1 MKKNGDFYSLPEL
14 YRNLYPYMRGV
25 LKYFFVSVLAMV
37 VVGVTG
43 PWFAALLKPIIDN
56 GFVEKNIEAMKWVPF
71 QIVGLFIFRGI
82 ANYIN
87 EYTSAYIS
95 NIMVQSI
102 QRDLFAKMMLLPV
115 GYYSENSR
123 GRMVSRITND
133 AVGITGAGFDVITI
147 VAKDGVTVLGLLC
160 WLFWLDWQLTLITF
174 ATIPLI
180 AWLVRTI
187 NARIRKLASKAQSGM
202 GEVLQILTEAVDGTR
217 VVRVY
222 GGQKYEA
229 ARLEK
234 VNKDLRHI
242 AVRRQSYTS
251 IASATTQLLIATS
264 LSIILYAAAQR
275 AARSGFSA
283 GDFMSFLS
291 AMLMMFDPIKRITGV
306 NSVLQGG
313 VMAATSVFNFLKE
326 EEEKNTGTLM
336 LENDPG
342 DIEFK
347 NVVLRYKGTEK
358 NAIDHLNLTVPKGSV
373 VALVGESGCGK
384 TSTANLIPRFYDVTE
399 GELCIGGVNIEE
411 YELKSLRSKMAL
423 VSQDVVLFN
432 DTIANNIKYGSP
444 DATEEQIIEAARA
457 ANALQFIEKMPDG
470 LQTQVGDMGMKLSGG
485 QRQRIAIARAL
496 LKNAPILILDEA
508 TSALDTESER
518 LVQAALEV
526 LMKNRTTIV
535 IAHRLSTIENAD
547 NIVVMHE
554 GRIVEQGKHAEL
566 LAQNGRYAGLCRMQF
581 GEDIRK

>member
-1 MKKNGDFYSLPEL
+1 MKNNEFYSLREL
-14 YRNLYPYMRGV
+14 YRHLYPYMRGV
-25 LKYFFVSVLAMV
+25 LKYFFISVLAMI
-37 VVGVTG
+37 VVGATG

-56 GFVEKNIEAMKWVPF
+56 GFVEKNIEAMKWVPL
-71 QIVGLFIFRGI
+71 QIVGLFIFRGV

-133 AVGITGAGFDVITI
+133 AAGITGAGFDVITI

-174 ATIPLI
+174 ATLPLI

-187 NARIRKLASKAQSGM
+187 NARIRRLASKAQSGM

-251 IASATTQLLIATS
+251 IASATTQLLIASS

-275 AARSGFSA
+275 AARSGFTA

-291 AMLMMFDPIKRITGV
+291 AMLMMFDPVKRITGV

-313 VMAATSVFNFLKE
+313 IMAATSVFNFLKE
-326 EEEKNTGTLM
+326 KEESNTGTRL
-336 LENDPG
+336 LDNDPG

-347 NVVLRYKGTEK
+347 NVVLRYQGTEK
-358 NAIDHLNLTVPKGSV
+358 NAIDHLNLTIPKGSV

-384 TSTANLIPRFYDVTE
+384 TSTANLIPRFYDVAE

-411 YELKSLRSKMAL
+411 YELKSLRAQMAL

-444 DATEEQIIEAARA
+444 DATEEQVIEAARA

-554 GRIVEQGKHAEL
+554 GKIVEQGKHAEL
-566 LAQNGRYAGLCRMQF
+566 MAKNGRYAGLCRMQF
-581 GEDIRK
+581 REGK

>member
-1 MKKNGDFYSLPEL
+1 MKKDTTVHFSLTEI
-14 YRNLYPYMRGV
+14 YRYLYPYMKG
-25 LKYFFVSVLAMV
+25 LFKYFFLSVLAMV
-37 VVGVTG
+37 LVGIAG
-43 PWFAALLKPIIDN
+43 PWFASLLKPIIDH
-56 GFVEKNIEAMKWVPF
+56 GFVDKNIHAVQWIPL
-71 QIVGLFIFRGI
+71 QIIGLFILRGV

-95 NIMVQSI
+95 NVMVQHI
-102 QRDLFAKMMLLPV
+102 QRDLFKKMMLLPV
-115 GYYSENSR
+115 GYYSDHSR
-123 GRMVSRITND
+123 GHMVSRITND
-133 AVGITGAGFDVITI
+133 ARNITGAGFDVITI
-147 VAKDGVTVLGLLC
+147 LAKDGVTVLGLLG

-180 AWLVRTI
+180 ALLVRNI
-187 NARIRKLASKAQSGM
+187 NRRIRRLASKAQSGM

-229 ARLEK
+229 ARFEK
-234 VNKDLRHI
+234 VNRDIRHI

-251 IASATTQLLIATS
+251 IASASTQLLIATS
-264 LSIILYAAAQR
+264 LSIILYVAAQR
-275 AARSGFSA
+275 AAHAGFSA
-283 GDFMSFLS
+283 GDFMSFLT
-291 AMLMMFDPIKRITGV
+291 AMLMMFDPLKRITNV

-313 VMAATSVFNFLKE
+313 IIAAESVFSFLQEKE
-326 EEEKNTGTLM
+326 EPNNGTQIM
-336 LENDPG
+336 PSNAG
-342 DIEFK
+342 HIQFK
-347 NVVLRYKGTEK
+347 DVVLRYNQAEK
-358 NAIDHLNLTVPKGSV
+358 NAIDHLNLVIPKGSV
-373 VALVGESGCGK
+373 IALVGESGCGK
-384 TSTANLIPRFYDVTE
+384 TSTANLIPRFYDVTS
-399 GELCIGGVNIEE
+399 GELTIDGINIQD
-411 YELKSLRSKMAL
+411 YELNSLRAQMAL

-444 DATEEQIIEAARA
+444 DATEEQIIEAAKA
-457 ANALQFIEKMPDG
+457 ANAWHFIEKMPEG
-470 LQTQVGDMGMKLSGG
+470 LDTQVGDMGMKLSGG

-518 LVQAALEV
+518 LVQAALDL

-554 GRIVEQGKHAEL
+554 GRILEQGKHAEL
-566 LAQNGRYAGLCRMQF
+566 LAAKGRYASLYAMQF
-581 GEDIRK
+581 RE